1 MSFFIRLI
9 LFVLFLPICAAQAEE
24 SGFYIQPLSDALKKR
39 ITGISF
45 PYAPSEISYDDL
57 VDIHVLHYDF
67 NKQVQKGRLICN
79 KKIGKKVL
87 AVFQKLYD
95 NAYQIEK
102 IRLIDDYKG
111 DDEASMRD
119 NNTSCFNYRKITGS
133 NKLSNHSFG
142 LALDI
147 NPLYNPYVKRTKS
160 KTVIS
165 PETAADYADRTKS
178 FPHKIDKNDL
188 AYQAFSEQGFFWGG
202 SWISVKDYQHFEY
215 QGY

>member
-1 MSFFIRLI
+1 MKSLIRFFFFALL
-9 LFVLFLPICAAQAEE
+9 LFVSDATAENND
-24 SGFYIQPLSDALKKR
+24 FYIQPLSDALKKR

-45 PYAPSEISYDDL
+45 PYTPAEISYDDL

-67 NKQVQKGRLICN
+67 NNRVQKGRLICN
-79 KKIGKKVL
+79 KKIGQKVL

-111 DDEASMRD
+111 DDDASMRD
-119 NNTSCFNYRKITGS
+119 NNTSCFNYRKIAGS
-133 NKLSNHSFG
+133 NKLSNHSLG
-142 LALDI
+142 LAVDI
-147 NPLYNPYVKRTKS
+147 NPLYNPYIKRTKS
-160 KTVIS
+160 KTVVF
-165 PETAADYADRTKS
+165 PEIAADYADRTKP

-188 AYQAFSEQGFFWGG
+188 AYKAFTEQGFFWGG

-215 QGY
+215 

>member
-1 MSFFIRLI
+1 MKTFIRSI
-9 LFVLFLPICAAQAEE
+9 FCVLVLSVADLQAAD
-24 SGFYIQPLSDALKKR
+24 GFSVRPLSPELKKR

-45 PYAPSEISYDDL
+45 PYEPAEISYDDL

-67 NKQVQKGRLICN
+67 NNQVQTGRLICN
-79 KKIGKKVL
+79 KKIGQKVL
-87 AVFQKLYD
+87 AVFKKLYD

-102 IRLIDDYKG
+102 IRLIEEYKG

-119 NNTSCFNYRKITGS
+119 NNTSCFNYRKIAGS

-147 NPLYNPYVKRTKS
+147 NPLYNPYVKRTKT

-165 PETAADYADRTKS
+165 PETGAEYADRTRS
-178 FPHKIDKNDL
+178 FPHKIDKDDL
-188 AYQAFSEQGFFWGG
+188 AYQAFTEQGFFWGG
-202 SWISVKDYQHFEY
+202 NWISVKDYQHFEY
-215 QGY
+215 

>member
-1 MSFFIRLI
+1 MKTFIRFFFWVLV
-9 LFVLFLPICAAQAEE
+9 LSASDLQAADGFFVR
-24 SGFYIQPLSDALKKR
+24 PLSPELKKR

-45 PYAPSEISYDDL
+45 PYEPAEISYDDL

-67 NKQVQKGRLICN
+67 NNQVQKGRLICN
-79 KKIGKKVL
+79 KKIGQKVL
-87 AVFQKLYD
+87 AVFKKLYD

-102 IRLIDDYKG
+102 IRLIEDYKG

-119 NNTSCFNYRKITGS
+119 NNTSCFNYRKIAGS
-133 NKLSNHSFG
+133 DKLSNHSFG

-147 NPLYNPYVKRTKS
+147 NPLYNPYVKRTKT

-165 PETAADYADRTKS
+165 PETAADYADRTRP
-178 FPHKIDKNDL
+178 FPHKIDKDDL
-188 AYQAFSEQGFFWGG
+188 AYQAFTEQGFFWGG

-215 QGY
+215 

>member
-1 MSFFIRLI
+1 MKTFIRFFFWVLV
-9 LFVLFLPICAAQAEE
+9 LSASDLQAADGFFVR
-24 SGFYIQPLSDALKKR
+24 PLSPELKKR

-45 PYAPSEISYDDL
+45 PYEPAEISYDDL

-67 NKQVQKGRLICN
+67 NNQVQKGRLICN
-79 KKIGKKVL
+79 KKIGQKVL
-87 AVFQKLYD
+87 AVFKKLYD

-102 IRLIDDYKG
+102 IRLIEDYKG

-119 NNTSCFNYRKITGS
+119 NNTSCFNYRKIAGS
-133 NKLSNHSFG
+133 DKLSNHSFG

-147 NPLYNPYVKRTKS
+147 NPLYNPYVKRTKT

-165 PETAADYADRTKS
+165 PETATDYADRTRP
-178 FPHKIDKNDL
+178 FPHKIDKDDL
-188 AYQAFSEQGFFWGG
+188 AYQAFTEQGFFWGG

-215 QGY
+215 